1 MLSENSFTVFDWVCF
16 GILILFSGVV
26 GIYYACTGGKQKTT
40 DEFLMADRKMPVLPV
55 AVSIL
60 VSFQSAV
67 LILGQPAEMYT
78 KGTQFFLSLFGQLG
92 AVFLATTLF
101 VPLFY
106 PLKLTSF
113 FEVHCHRYDHFNIFY
128 M

>member
-1 MLSENSFTVFDWVCF
+1 MASGSFTAVDWVVF
-16 GILILFSGVV
+16 GILILFSGAV

-40 DEFLMADRKMPVLPV
+40 DEFLMADRNMSVLPV
-55 AVSIL
+55 AASIL
-60 VSFQSAV
+60 VSFQTAV

-113 FEVHCHRYDHFNIFY
+113 FEVIICIYIKV
-128 M
+128 

>member
-1 MLSENSFTVFDWVCF
+1 MSSSGFSIVDWVIF
-16 GILILFSGVV
+16 AVLILFSGVV

-40 DEFLMADRKMPVLPV
+40 DEFLMADRKMPILPV
-55 AVSIL
+55 AASIL
-60 VSFQSAV
+60 VSFQTAV

-106 PLKLTSF
+106 SLKLTSF
-113 FEVHCHRYDHFNIFY
+113 FEV
-128 M
+128 

>member
-1 MLSENSFTVFDWVCF
+1 MSEEGFSIVDWVIF
-16 GILILFSGVV
+16 SVLILFSGVV

-40 DEFLMADRKMPVLPV
+40 DEFLMADRKMPILPV
-55 AVSIL
+55 AASIL
-60 VSFQSAV
+60 VSFQTAV

-113 FEVHCHRYDHFNIFY
+113 FEV
-128 M
+128 